1 MKKKE
6 RRPKE
11 MGSQWLNAM
20 CEVLKGG
27 VLAGVVTILVLLIC
41 AVLVSVGLVPVEAM
55 YGTVLAACALG
66 AFAGGIYAVRHVE
79 GRSLLAGLGVG
90 VVLFLLLLTAG
101 FIVYQGASVASGG
114 GGILCACLCGGA
126 IPGLLG
132 RIPDFYKE
140 LAFTR
145 QDTMK
150 LYEV

>member
-27 VLAGVVTILVLLIC
+27 VLAGGVTILVLLIC

-55 YGTVLAACALG
+55 YGAVLAACALG

-90 VVLFLLLLTAG
+90 AVLFLLLLTAG
-101 FIVYQGASVASGG
+101 FIVYQGASVANGG
-114 GGILCACLCGGA
+114 AGILCACLCGGA

-132 RIPDFYKE
+132 RKPKKK
-140 LAFTR
+140 R
-145 QDTMK
+145 RR
-150 LYEV
+150 

>member
-55 YGTVLAACALG
+55 YGAVLAACALG

-101 FIVYQGASVASGG
+101 FIVYQGASVANGG
-114 GGILCACLCGGA
+114 AGILCACLCGGA

-132 RIPDFYKE
+132 RKPKKK
-140 LAFTR
+140 R
-145 QDTMK
+145 RR
-150 LYEV
+150 

>member
-27 VLAGVVTILVLLIC
+27 VLAGVASILALLLC
-41 AVLVSVGLVPVEAM
+41 AVLVSAGVLPVNGM
-55 YGTVLAACALG
+55 YGAVLAACALG

-101 FIVYQGASVASGG
+101 FIVYQGASVANGG
-114 GGILCACLCGGA
+114 AGILCACLCGGA

-132 RIPDFYKE
+132 RKPKKK
-140 LAFTR
+140 R
-145 QDTMK
+145 RR
-150 LYEV
+150 

>member
-55 YGTVLAACALG
+55 YGAVLAACALG

-90 VVLFLLLLTAG
+90 VVLFLLLLPAG
-101 FIVYQGASVASGG
+101 FIVYQGASVANGG
-114 GGILCACLCGGA
+114 AGILCACLCGGA

-132 RIPDFYKE
+132 RKPKKK
-140 LAFTR
+140 R
-145 QDTMK
+145 RR
-150 LYEV
+150 

>member
-101 FIVYQGASVASGG
+101 FIVYQGASVANGG
-114 GGILCACLCGGA
+114 AGILCACLCGGA

-132 RIPDFYKE
+132 RKPKKK
-140 LAFTR
+140 R
-145 QDTMK
+145 RR
-150 LYEV
+150 